1 MRKVLNMLLIVVMV
15 VGLFSFAAPVR
26 AQEAEGGKKLALV
39 VKYLGNPMFM
49 HLKEVMEEEVEK
61 LGHTLDTFDAAN
73 DAQKEANLFADIITN
88 KYDGIF
94 IAAVDYVA
102 SAILIDQANEAGIPL
117 AIVDSAV
124 VGFENATFSVMSDNV
139 EAGAIAMEALAEYM
153 NYEGKMVIFE
163 NRMSYAVSQRSIGRD
178 NVLRKYKDIEVV
190 NSINSPAS
198 IDAAMF
204 AMDNFLQADPDI
216 TGAWGGNDLCAQGF
230 VAAVKSAGKEPGDV
244 GIVGIDGSKDSIAL
258 IEEGWQ
264 TATAAQSFGQI
275 ARKAVEM
282 MEIVLNGGEI
292 EERDILIPVEI
303 VTAENVDTYVFD

>member
-1 MRKVLNMLLIVVMV
+1 MKKFLSVVLVFAMLA
-15 VGLFSFAAPVR
+15 GFFATVSTAA
-26 AQEAEGGKKLALV
+26 AQEAPTGKRLALV
-39 VKYLGNPMFM
+39 VKFLGNPMFM
-49 HLKEVMEEEVEK
+49 HLKEVMEEEVK
-61 LGHTLDTFDAAN
+61 ASGNTLDTFDAAN
-73 DAQKEANLFADIITN
+73 DAQKEANIFADLITN

-102 SAILIDQANEAGIPL
+102 SATLIDQANEAGIPL

-139 EAGAIAMEALAEYM
+139 TAGALAMEALAEYM

-178 NVLRKYKDIEVV
+178 NVLRKYRNIEVV
-190 NSINSPAS
+190 NSMNSPSS

-230 VAAVKSAGKEPGDV
+230 VAAAKSAGREAGDI
-244 GIVGIDGSKDSIAL
+244 GIVGIDGSVDSIAL
-258 IEEGWQ
+258 IKEGWQ
-264 TATAAQSFGQI
+264 TATSAQSFGAI
-275 ARKAVEM
+275 ARKSVEM
-282 MEIVLNGGEI
+282 MNIVLAGGEL
-292 EERDILIPVEI
+292 EERDILIPVDL
-303 VTAENVDTYVFD
+303 VDASNVEEYVFD